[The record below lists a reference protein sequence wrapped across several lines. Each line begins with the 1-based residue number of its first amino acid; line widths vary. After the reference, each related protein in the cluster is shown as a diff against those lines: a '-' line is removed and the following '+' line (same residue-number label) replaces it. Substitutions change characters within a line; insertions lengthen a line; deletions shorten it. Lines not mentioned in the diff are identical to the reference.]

1 MADAPRF
8 DPRRLRP
15 GELCRILN
23 STPLGEVTSE
33 RVLQRHRHAIGG
45 SGKHRA
51 GLRID
56 DGTGKGIDLFR
67 YVAWLAMR
75 RERGAKPEPAV
86 PSGLSGYELHRERA
100 RQRNAQLSLSG
111 RDIGELPEVADP
123 ARCDRV
129 FLPMMP
135 ARAMADRCGYRD

>member
-33 RVLQRHRHAIGG
+33 RVLQRHRN
-45 SGKHRA
+45 RA

-129 FLPMMP
+129 FLTMMP

>member
-1 MADAPRF
+1 
-8 DPRRLRP
+8 
-15 GELCRILN
+15 
-23 STPLGEVTSE
+23 VTSE
-33 RVLQRHRHAIGG
+33 RVLQRHRN
-45 SGKHRA
+45 RA

>member
-1 MADAPRF
+1 VADAPRF

-33 RVLQRHRHAIGG
+33 RVLQRHRN
-45 SGKHRA
+45 RA

-67 YVAWLAMR
+67 YVAWLAVR

-100 RQRNAQLSLSG
+100 RHP
-111 RDIGELPEVADP
+111 GE
-123 ARCDRV
+123 R
-129 FLPMMP
+129 
-135 ARAMADRCGYRD
+135 RALG